1 MNQAIEL
8 NQERNMTIPQ
18 IYYVMYMGRINN
30 DAKVSL
36 HIKDGV
42 RYVCIHKR
50 YFSSFENALNYL
62 REDARNI
69 VAPENR
75 EALVLEAA

>member
-1 MNQAIEL
+1 
-8 NQERNMTIPQ
+8 MTIQQ
-18 IYYVMYMGRINN
+18 IYYAMYMGKKNN

-36 HIKDGV
+36 HVSNGV
-42 RYVCIHKR
+42 RWLCIHKR
-50 YFSSFENALNYL
+50 FFDTVEGALNYL

-75 EALVLEAA
+75 IAA

>member
-1 MNQAIEL
+1 MKSTTKS
-8 NQERNMTIPQ
+8 NMTIPQ
-18 IYYVMYMGRINN
+18 IFHAMYVGKKNN

-36 HIKDGV
+36 HVKNGV
-42 RYVCIHKR
+42 RYLCIHKR
-50 YFSSFENALNYL
+50 FFDTFQDALNYL

-75 EALVLEAA
+75 VLELEMAS

>member
-1 MNQAIEL
+1 MNI
-8 NQERNMTIPQ
+8 RDIF
-18 IYYVMYMGRINN
+18 YVMHTGKKNN

-36 HIKDGV
+36 HVTADGV
-42 RYVCIHKR
+42 RYLCIHKR
-50 YFSSFENALNYL
+50 RFTDAESALSYL

-75 EALVLEAA
+75 IPLEVAI